1 MRWRFRRKGCPGH
14 EPRPGRRRIPLFC
27 VVLMA
32 LGLMTMLYFL
42 IVYALI
48 PVLALM
54 S

>member
-1 MRWRFRRKGCPGH
+1 
-14 EPRPGRRRIPLFC
+14 
-27 VVLMA
+27 MA

>member
-1 MRWRFRRKGCPGH
+1 MRWRFRRKRLPEH
-14 EPRPGRRRIPLFC
+14 EPRPGRRRMPLFC
-27 VVLMA
+27 VVLMIV
-32 LGLMTMLYFL
+32 GLLTMLYFL

>member
-1 MRWRFRRKGCPGH
+1 MSVVMLSVA
-14 EPRPGRRRIPLFC
+14 I
-27 VVLMA
+27 VLMIV
-32 LGLMTMLYFL
+32 GLMTMLYFL